1 MLAKSRGL
9 MAWCVVVVL
18 TAAVAD
24 VSAAGKDLRLVE
36 AVKSGQRAAVR
47 TLVQQKADLNAA
59 ESDGATALHWAA
71 ERDDLETAALL
82 LGAGARPDV
91 ANDFGVTPLALA
103 CTNGSAALV
112 DLLLRSGADP
122 NASLPSGETPLM
134 TAARTG
140 NAAVVSSL
148 LERGVAVNAQ
158 ERSRGQTALMWAAA
172 EGHANIVRLLLQHGA
187 DVKASSKAGF
197 TALLLAAR
205 DADEE
210 TSRILLEAGADV
222 NEAARDGT
230 TALTV
235 AVIRGHTAYANFL
248 LDQGAYVD
256 AGPGFTP
263 LQWAVGDWNVELAGD
278 NTFVRPEGSE
288 WDVVLG
294 LRGKEK
300 YELVRLLLD
309 YNADPNAR
317 AQSTPRYSGG
327 RPARGKHAGANALLL
342 EAQIGDAEMMRLLY
356 EYGADPLVRSDNG
369 VSCLMYAAGLYANFA
384 IGYTSVKEED
394 ALRAVKYCYE
404 LGDTDVNRVEKFGET
419 ALHGAT
425 YRGLAGSN
433 GLIQFLVDKGARI
446 NVKNKRGWTPVTL
459 AEGIYNNGSN
469 TRNPD
474 ALALLMRLGGEPSPP
489 NVERDAYSVIDEGG
503 HGTIGSQVIPSVAAP
518 EPATTTPTPR

>member
-1 MLAKSRGL
+1 MLDKSRGL
-9 MAWCVVVVL
+9 LAWCVVL
-18 TAAVAD
+18 TGAVAA
-24 VSAAGKDLRLVE
+24 VSAAGSDLRLLE
-36 AVKSGQRAAVR
+36 AVKAGQRVAVR
-47 TLVQQKADLNAA
+47 RLVQEKADVNAA
-59 ESDGATALHWAA
+59 GPDGATALHWAA
-71 ERDDLETAALL
+71 QRDDLDTAALL
-82 LGAGARPDV
+82 LGAGARLDV

-103 CTNGSAALV
+103 CTNGSAAFV

-122 NASLPSGETPLM
+122 NVALPSGETPLM

-140 NAAVVSSL
+140 NASVVASL
-148 LERGVAVNAQ
+148 LERRAAVNAQ
-158 ERSRGQTALMWAAA
+158 ERSKEQTALMWAAA
-172 EGHANIVRLLLQHGA
+172 EGHANVVRLLLQHGA
-187 DVKASSKAGF
+187 DVKARSKAGF

-222 NEAARDGT
+222 NEEAKDGT
-230 TALTV
+230 TALTI
-235 AVIRGHTAYANFL
+235 AVIRGHTAYAKFL
-248 LDQGAYVD
+248 LDRGAHVD

-263 LQWAVGDWNVELAGD
+263 LHWAVGDWNVELAGD

-309 YNADPNAR
+309 HKADPNAR
-317 AQSTPRYSGG
+317 AQSSPRYSGG
-327 RPARGKHAGANALLL
+327 RPARGKHAGANAMLLA
-342 EAQIGDAEMMRLLY
+342 AQIADVEMMRLLRQ
-356 EYGADPLVRSDNG
+356 YGADPLARSDNG
-369 VSCLMYAAGLYANFA
+369 VSCLMYAAGLYANFP

-394 ALRAVKYCYE
+394 ALGAVKFCYE

-425 YRGLAGSN
+425 YRGLSGSS

-503 HGTIGSQVIPSVAAP
+503 HGTIGTQAIPSVAEP
-518 EPATTTPTPR
+518 EPTTTTPR